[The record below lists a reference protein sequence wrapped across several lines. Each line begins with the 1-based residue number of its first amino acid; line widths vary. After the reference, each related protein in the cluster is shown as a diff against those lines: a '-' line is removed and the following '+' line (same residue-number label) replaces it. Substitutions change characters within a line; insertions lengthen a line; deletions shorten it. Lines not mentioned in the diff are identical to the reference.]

1 MGHHGCGRNCF
12 ARSHDP
18 AYGLYA
24 ASRVRFAGLQKRSPP
39 LTPLRDNRLP
49 TVRRTFQYQSRY
61 WRESFVCTLDTGRL
75 MGGPFCCFFCSLLL
89 GAGTSRE
96 PRRYSRPFPMPGWRR
111 KASSASRPC
120 GARPRATR
128 LQSLRRA
135 RQLVEPPTAD
145 PHGGWYGGREL
156 ETSGYPIMRRCP
168 GEHGFRG
175 FHRQAESM

>member
-75 MGGPFCCFFCSLLL
+75 MGGPFSWSFSWSIDSENHL
-89 GAGTSRE
+89 AGL
-96 PRRYSRPFPMPGWRR
+96 P
-111 KASSASRPC
+111 
-120 GARPRATR
+120 
-128 LQSLRRA
+128 
-135 RQLVEPPTAD
+135 
-145 PHGGWYGGREL
+145 
-156 ETSGYPIMRRCP
+156 P
-168 GEHGFRG
+168 GETVGLK
-175 FHRQAESM
+175 

>member
-75 MGGPFCCFFCSLLL
+75 MGGPFVISDTHNFLIFGIL
-89 GAGTSRE
+89 GIILG
-96 PRRYSRPFPMPGWRR
+96 
-111 KASSASRPC
+111 K
-120 GARPRATR
+120 
-128 LQSLRRA
+128 
-135 RQLVEPPTAD
+135 
-145 PHGGWYGGREL
+145 
-156 ETSGYPIMRRCP
+156 
-168 GEHGFRG
+168 
-175 FHRQAESM
+175 